1 MNTNQ
6 YAKTYEQEAYALLK
20 TLAAIP
26 APSNHEEKRAAFCLE
41 WLRNQGVSQAY
52 MDEAQNVV
60 IPFGVTQENPV
71 AVVMAHM
78 DVVFED
84 QEALPVR
91 EEEERLYAP
100 GVGDDTA
107 NLTVLL
113 MAARYLSQ
121 SCAVPRDM
129 GVLLVCNTGEEGLGN
144 LRGCRHIVETYG
156 SRIQEFTSLDGSL
169 TGLVTK
175 AVGSKRF
182 RVEVRTEGGHSYGSF
197 GNRNAI
203 AYMASLIQSL
213 YAMKVPNHGRTT
225 FNVGR
230 IQGGTSVNSIAQQCE
245 MLYEFR
251 SDSEEDLRIM
261 DEHFHKAIEYYST
274 KGIRINVKLLGE
286 RPCGA
291 AVDPARQAALT
302 KRCQDMM
309 SRYNGG
315 IHPEEKAGS
324 TDCNI
329 PLSLGIP
336 SVCFGCYTGQGAH
349 TREEFVERKSLLPGL
364 SLGLDWISSYFTF
377 SGKET

>member
-1 MNTNQ
+1 M
-6 YAKTYEQEAYALLK
+6 
-20 TLAAIP
+20 
-26 APSNHEEKRAAFCLE
+26 
-41 WLRNQGVSQAY
+41 
-52 MDEAQNVV
+52 
-60 IPFGVTQENPV
+60 
-71 AVVMAHM
+71 
-78 DVVFED
+78 
-84 QEALPVR
+84 
-91 EEEERLYAP
+91 
-100 GVGDDTA
+100 
-107 NLTVLL
+107 
-113 MAARYLSQ
+113 
-121 SCAVPRDM
+121 
-129 GVLLVCNTGEEGLGN
+129 
-144 LRGCRHIVETYG
+144 
-156 SRIQEFTSLDGSL
+156 
-169 TGLVTK
+169 TK

-274 KGIRINVKLLGE
+274 KGIRIEVKLLGE

-315 IHPEEKAGS
+315 IHPQEKAGS